1 MEWWQLLGWG
11 GKCRQGTCRLP
22 AQMGALEAIV
32 DLNRVVTKEEDAM
45 AAEEQAVET
54 GQFTFSGQ
62 KQQPVEGLVDF
73 YEPGLLNQLDKNGL
87 LYIVADG
94 AGGTASGVIASQYA
108 VRKILHDFYRSSEP
122 DLEARLLTVIKQTNA
137 DILAY
142 NRSMPDRRP
151 VATNVLAALVH
162 HNKLWVASVGDGRVY
177 VVWAQDIERLTS
189 KNGNGAAGPAKEEAK
204 PADLPLVQGLGLS
217 EQVKID
223 VFSRRLFAGDTVVL
237 CSGGLNGFITEAEI
251 AKTMTRHPPGQA
263 SQQLAEQACRRGSRD
278 TVSVSVIKLL
288 PRTAS
293 QAALR
298 PKSLPAPPS
307 DWDTLVKPEI
317 KSQPLDSRPVR
328 PQFIGGSHTIERA
341 RWRRPVYTLA
351 IWLAIVALGFL
362 AYMGWRYWQASGD
375 DETAAVP
382 AAAVAGAEEAEAPE
396 AAPNPTPGENG
407 LVAAPNSPISPVATP
422 QAGAAPPAAASTGET
437 ILPSTQRNQAAL
449 QAVIPTGPTP
459 TPAPTIAV
467 PAGCENKGRFGGDVT
482 VRDGQEFAP
491 GETFEKIWSVSNYGT
506 CPWGPGYTLRFVGGD
521 LIGAESQPVTSVIE
535 PEQMGEVAVPMVAP
549 ETNGTYR
556 GTWQLHSLNG
566 EPFGPELYLEINV
579 VPGAISP
586 AADADATVLY
596 DFVNSA
602 TQATWSVGSQIYTP
616 VNATIDRNLVI
627 PFPDGMVAIGPG
639 EFSGDFEAPDNVL
652 LTHPHQEQ
660 GTIEGVYSV
669 DTPLQPADVLVA
681 MVGFP
686 RAAIINDDGAIFEV
700 RFTPAG
706 GQEQLIFSQVVTYD
720 DSPFAIRQPLTGVT
734 PGQPGVFTVRV
745 SSGDSLSYDW
755 ATWLTLRLIRP

>member
-1 MEWWQLLGWG
+1 
-11 GKCRQGTCRLP
+11 
-22 AQMGALEAIV
+22 
-32 DLNRVVTKEEDAM
+32 M

-62 KQQPVEGLVDF
+62 KHQPVEGLVDF
-73 YEPGLLNQLDKNGL
+73 YEPGLLNQLDKNGR
-87 LYIVADG
+87 LYVVADG

-108 VRKILHDFYRSSEP
+108 VRKILHDFYRSNEP
-122 DLEARLLTVIKQTNA
+122 ELETRLLAVLKQTNA

-151 VATNVLAALVH
+151 VATSVLAALVH

-189 KNGNGAAGPAKEEAK
+189 KNGNETPEPVAEKAK
-204 PADLPLVQGLGLS
+204 PAELPLVQGLGLS
-217 EQVKID
+217 EQIKID

-237 CSGGLNGFITEAEI
+237 CSGGLSGFITEAEI

-263 SQQLAEQACRRGSRD
+263 SHQLAEQACRRGSRD

-298 PKSLPAPPS
+298 PKSLPAPPP

-351 IWLAIVALGFL
+351 IWIAIVALGFL
-362 AYMGWRYWQASGD
+362 AYLGWRYWQGSP
-375 DETAAVP
+375 DENVAAVP
-382 AAAVAGAEEAEAPE
+382 AAAVAEAGEADASPE
-396 AAPNPTPGENG
+396 AGAASGPISGDSG
-407 LVAAPNSPISPVATP
+407 LVVAPNSPISPVATP
-422 QAGAAPPAAASTGET
+422 QPEAPPAAAASTSET
-437 ILPSTQRNQAAL
+437 ILPATQRNQAAP
-449 QAVIPTGPTP
+449 QAVIPAGPTP

-467 PAGCENKGRFGGDVT
+467 PAGCENRGRFGGDVT

-491 GETFEKIWSVSNYGT
+491 GEPFEKIWSVSNYGS

-535 PEQMGEVAVPMVAP
+535 PEQMGQVAVPMVAP
-549 ETNGTYR
+549 ETAGTYR
-556 GTWQLHSLNG
+556 GTWQLHSLAG

-579 VPGAISP
+579 VPGAFSP
-586 AADADATVLY
+586 AADAEATVLY

-602 TQATWSVGSQIYTP
+602 TQAIWSVGSQNYAP

-627 PFPDGMVAIGPG
+627 PFPDGMIAIGPG
-639 EFSGDFEAPDNVL
+639 EFSGDFEVPDNVL

-660 GTIEGVYSV
+660 GFIEGVYSV
-669 DTPLQPADVLVA
+669 DTPLQPTDVLVA

-720 DSPFAIRQPLTGVT
+720 DTPFTIRQPLTGVT

-745 SSGDSLSYDW
+745 SSGNSLSYDW
-755 ATWLTLRLIRP
+755 ATWLMLRLIRP

>member
-1 MEWWQLLGWG
+1 
-11 GKCRQGTCRLP
+11 
-22 AQMGALEAIV
+22 
-32 DLNRVVTKEEDAM
+32 M

-62 KQQPVEGLVDF
+62 KQQPVEGLVDY
-73 YEPGLLNQLDKNGL
+73 YEPGLLNQLDKNGR
-87 LYIVADG
+87 LYVVADG

-108 VRKILHDFYRSSEP
+108 VKKILHDFYRSNEP
-122 DLEARLLTVIKQTNA
+122 DLEARLVAVIKQANA

-151 VATNVLAALVH
+151 VATSVLAALVH
-162 HNKLWVASVGDGRVY
+162 RNKLWVASVGDGRVY

-189 KNGNGAAGPAKEEAK
+189 QNGKEVAGAKEAEPK
-204 PADLPLVQGLGLS
+204 PAELPLIQGLGLS
-217 EQVKID
+217 ENISID
-223 VFSRRLFAGDTVVL
+223 IFSRRLFAGDTVVL

-263 SQQLAEQACRRGSRD
+263 SHQLAEQACRRGSRD

-298 PKSLPAPPS
+298 PKSLPAPPP
-307 DWDTLVKPEI
+307 DWETLVKPEI

-328 PQFIGGSHTIERA
+328 PQFIGGSQAIERA
-341 RWRRPVYTLA
+341 RWRPPVYTLG

-362 AYMGWRYWQASGD
+362 AYLGWRYWQGSGD
-375 DETAAVP
+375 DEVAAVP
-382 AAAVAGAEEAEAPE
+382 SAAVAGVEEADSPE
-396 AAPNPTPGENG
+396 AALAANTTPGEGG
-407 LVAAPNSPISPVATP
+407 LAAGPNSPVSPVATP
-422 QAGAAPPAAASTGET
+422 QAEAAPAAASTGET
-437 ILPSTQRNQAAL
+437 ILPATQPNQSAL
-449 QAVIPTGPTP
+449 QAVIPAGPTP

-467 PAGCENKGRFGGDVT
+467 PAGCENRGRFAGDVT

-491 GETFEKIWSVSNYGT
+491 GEPFEKIWSVSNYGT
-506 CPWGPGYTLRFVGGD
+506 CPWGPGYTLRFISGD
-521 LIGAESQPVTSVIE
+521 LIGAESQPLTSVIE
-535 PEQMGEVAVPMVAP
+535 PEQMGQVAVPMVAP
-549 ETNGTYR
+549 ETSGTYR

-579 VPGAISP
+579 VPGAFSP
-586 AADADATVLY
+586 AADAEAMILY

-602 TQATWSVGSQIYTP
+602 TQATWSVGSQNYVP

-639 EFSGDFEAPDNVL
+639 EFSGNFEAPSNVL

-660 GTIEGVYSV
+660 GFIEGVYSV
-669 DTPLQPADVLVA
+669 DTPLQPTDVLVA
-681 MVGFP
+681 VVGFP

-720 DSPFAIRQPLTGVT
+720 DTPFAIRQPLTGIT
-734 PGQPGVFTVRV
+734 PGQPGVFTIRV
-745 SSGDSLSYDW
+745 SGGNSLSYDW